1 MNSRQRLQYQLKP
14 HSSGFLRLFLLALAT
29 ASLLKVSA
37 ASARE
42 ETLSAPN
49 LDQAVAL
56 ESFDQVWEQVRAQY
70 FDFQRIESDWQAA
83 RDRLRPKAAEA
94 RDLSSL
100 RAVLQDLLELIG
112 ESHFTVIPSDAY
124 EQLADLSESPA
135 SDSPDVSPGAPRST
149 TGLSVR
155 VVDNAVRVTEVQP
168 DSPAESAGI
177 APGWSLVQ
185 VDHVE
190 IGSVLEELESIA
202 DPVDRRRSMTL
213 LEYGLLGRVTHTRP
227 EREISLRLLDTD
239 DQLHEAKLLGTATSH
254 GAVQIGNLPPMTFDF
269 GLERLDTEAGCA
281 SLVRFSSW
289 VPALPEEFRARRD
302 EIFACPGL
310 ILDLRGN
317 PGGVLPT
324 MVTLAADLFQE
335 TALLGTL
342 MRSDGHIDF
351 RVMPRR
357 VAMDGTRLTPYTGP
371 VAILID
377 GMSGSTS
384 EMFAAGMQATGRA
397 RLFGERSA
405 GMALPAQVMPL
416 ASGDVLMYAF
426 ADYRDSLDR
435 RIEGLGAIPDTPVEL
450 SAEALTQ
457 RPSPVIQ
464 AALDWLARQIH

>member
-1 MNSRQRLQYQLKP
+1 MNSRQRLHYRLQPY
-14 HSSGFLRLFLLALAT
+14 SSRSLQMFLLVLAT
-29 ASLLKVSA
+29 AFLFTVSA

-42 ETLSAPN
+42 EVQSGPG

-56 ESFDQVWEQVRAQY
+56 ESFDQVWDQVRAQY
-70 FDFQRIESDWQAA
+70 FDFQRIEGDWQAA
-83 RDRLRPKAAEA
+83 REQLRPKAAEA
-94 RDLSSL
+94 QDLASL

-112 ESHFTVIPSDAY
+112 ESHFAVIPSDAY

-135 SDSPDVSPGAPRST
+135 SDSPDAPPGAPRSA

-155 VVDNAVRVTEVQP
+155 VVDNVVRVTEVQP
-168 DSPAESAGI
+168 DSPAEAAGI

-185 VDHVE
+185 VDQVE
-190 IGSVLEELESIA
+190 MASVLEELESIM

-227 EREISLRLLDTD
+227 EREILLRLLDTD
-239 DQLHEAKLLGTATSH
+239 DQLHEVSLLGSATSH

-269 GLERLDTEAGCA
+269 GLEQLDTEAGCI

-289 VPALPEEFRARRD
+289 VPALPEEFRAHRD

-310 ILDLRGN
+310 ILDVRGN

-357 VAMDGTRLTPYTGP
+357 VAMDGTRLTPFPGP
-371 VAILID
+371 IAILID
-377 GMSGSTS
+377 RMSGSTS

-426 ADYRDSLDR
+426 ADYRDSLER
-435 RIEGLGAIPDTPVEL
+435 RIEGLGAIPDTPVDL
-450 SAEALTQ
+450 SADVLTQ

-464 AALDWLARQIH
+464 AALDWLANEIH